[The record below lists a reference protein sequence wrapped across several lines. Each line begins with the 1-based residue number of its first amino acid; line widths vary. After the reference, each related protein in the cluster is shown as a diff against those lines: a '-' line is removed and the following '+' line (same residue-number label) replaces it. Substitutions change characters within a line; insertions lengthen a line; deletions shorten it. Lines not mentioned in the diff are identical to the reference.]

1 MSKTSPFPSA
11 FPVFRPRSVK
21 SLIIEEDII
30 EKLGGGKICDIPAT
44 STKPKVNVFPY
55 WRPKKNLC
63 LDYSLSQDHIIVDT
77 RRVKIFARKTA
88 ATYDWNPKPV
98 VPKAKRFK
106 FGNGMMPPGQ
116 FVDEM
121 YREKVDERQKKYLAA
136 LTKRLTVKKRREHS
150 IKNKRLFQML
160 HRNLII
166 DNFAIYKRPCFSRCI
181 CTECFR
187 YPKSFVRPEWW

>member
-1 MSKTSPFPSA
+1 MSKAPFPSA

-44 STKPKVNVFPY
+44 STKPKVNVYPY

-63 LDYSLSQDHIIVDT
+63 LDYNLSQDHIIVDC
-77 RRVKIFARKTA
+77 RKAKLFVRKTE

-98 VPKAKRFK
+98 VPKQRRFRY
-106 FGNGMMPPGQ
+106 GNGMMPPGK

-121 YREKVDERQKKYLAA
+121 WKEKVDKRQKKHLAD
-136 LTKRLTVKKRREHS
+136 LTKRLSIKEKKERS
-150 IKNKRLFQML
+150 IKNKRLFHML
-160 HRNLII
+160 HRNLIT
-166 DNFAIYKRPCFSRCI
+166 DNYAIYKRPCFTKCT
-181 CTECFR
+181 CTECLR
-187 YPKSFVRPEWW
+187 YPPPFVPPEWY